1 VRLYWA
7 FARRGY
13 QRYAAYPAATWAGV
27 LANTAFGFMQAY
39 ILLAVYRHRD
49 VVGGYDASATVT
61 YVWLAQGMLAV
72 VQVLGWND
80 LAVRIRS
87 GDVATDLS
95 RPVHP
100 FAVGL
105 AFDLGRS
112 LYHAVYRGLPP
123 FVVGAIVFDLTLPT
137 SPLVWLAFVVSVVL
151 AVWVSFGFRY
161 LYNCTAFWLLDYRGA
176 QRMAVAVAA
185 FFSGFYIPVAFFP
198 PLLKAFANAT
208 PFPAMFQRSVDIFVG
223 RAEGG
228 QILTALGVQVGWAV
242 ALTAIAY
249 AVFAAGTRILVVQG
263 G

>member
-49 VVGGYDASATVT
+49 VVGGYDASDTVT
-61 YVWLAQGMLAV
+61 YVWVTQAMLATIA
-72 VQVLGWND
+72 VLGWND

-105 AFDLGRS
+105 AFDVGRA
-112 LYHAVYRGLPP
+112 LYHALYRGIAP
-123 FVVGAIVFDLTLPT
+123 FVAGALVFDLSVP
-137 SPLVWLAFVVSVVL
+137 SNPLVWLAFLLSVAL
-151 AVWVSFGFRY
+151 AVCVSFGFRY
-161 LYNCTAFWLLDYRGA
+161 VYNCAAFWLLDYRGA
-176 QRMAVAVAA
+176 QRIAVAVAA
-185 FFSGFYIPVAFFP
+185 FFSGFIIPVAFFP
-198 PLLKAFANAT
+198 GPLRAFANAT
-208 PFPAMFQRSVDIFVG
+208 PFPAMLQRTVDIFVG
-223 RAEGG
+223 KAEGG
-228 QILTALGVQVGWAV
+228 EILIALAVQLGWAV
-242 ALTAIAY
+242 ALTALAY
-249 AVFAAGTRILVVQG
+249 AMFAAGRRRLVVQG